1 MSAKSTDEGVN
12 EKKKPSEGFL
22 KFQKAIKGH
31 PDDVSSLLNC
41 HLLVEYYLEQIIHSQ
56 LKRADIFLDD
66 NLMTSVSN
74 LNKVRN
80 LCTHE
85 MEYSISEANIDLIG
99 RPFGKTYIE
108 TKRDR
113 KDELLKYTLMIIIA
127 RLDGAYHSLIPK
139 KSDG

>member
-1 MSAKSTDEGVN
+1 
-12 EKKKPSEGFL
+12 
-22 KFQKAIKGH
+22 
-31 PDDVSSLLNC
+31 
-41 HLLVEYYLEQIIHSQ
+41 LLVEYYLEQIIHSQ
-56 LKRADIFLDD
+56 LKRADIFLTEARPTFSTKILLVKSLDVVDD